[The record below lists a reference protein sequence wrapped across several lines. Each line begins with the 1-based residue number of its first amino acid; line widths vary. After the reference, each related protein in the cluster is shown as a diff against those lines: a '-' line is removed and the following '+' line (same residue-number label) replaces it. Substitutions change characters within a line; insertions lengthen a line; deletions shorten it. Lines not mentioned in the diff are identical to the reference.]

1 MIKYKI
7 IIDISERIDDDNRTI
22 IRQANQKSVIYFTI
36 GIF

>member
-7 IIDISERIDDDNRTI
+7 IIDISERIDDNRTI

>member
-7 IIDISERIDDDNRTI
+7 IIDISERIDDNRTI
-22 IRQANQKSVIYFTI
+22 IRQANQKNVIYFTI